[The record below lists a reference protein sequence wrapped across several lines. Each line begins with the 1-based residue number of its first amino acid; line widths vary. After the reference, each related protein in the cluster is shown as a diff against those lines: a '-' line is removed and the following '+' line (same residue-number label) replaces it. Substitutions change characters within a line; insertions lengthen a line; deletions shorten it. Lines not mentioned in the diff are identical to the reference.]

1 MKKFLSVFLLIPFIV
16 FSQNKISIIPL
27 PVSSEIYV
35 GRFHLTS
42 STMIYADSPSQL
54 SNAELFIT
62 FLKTN
67 FDLNIKTTNNGSAK
81 NVISLLSDT
90 SKKEGYQLNIDKN
103 RIRISGDDAGVFYG
117 LQSLIQLLNNPSKNG
132 FKIQSVEISDY
143 PRYQWRGMH
152 LDVCRHFFPKEFVKK
167 YIDILALHKMNTF
180 HWHLTDDQGWRIEI
194 KKYPKL
200 TQVGAF
206 RKGSMVGAYSEQK
219 FDTLTYGGFYTQDDI
234 REIVQYASQRHITIV
249 PEIEMPG
256 HATAALASYPEF
268 SCTGGPFQV
277 EKQWGVFDEIFCPKD
292 ETFEFLENIL
302 SEVMDLFP
310 GKYIHVGGDEAPKTR
325 WKNCPHCQSLIK
337 KENLKDEHEPQSYFV
352 QRIEKFVNSK
362 GKQIIGWDEILEGGL
377 APNAA
382 VMSWRGTEGG
392 ITAANQKHFVV
403 MSPGS
408 HCYLDHY
415 QGNPRNEPISIGG
428 YTTVEKTYSYEPT
441 PDVLNEESK
450 KYIMGAQGNIWTEY
464 ITNSDHVEYMAL
476 PRLSALSEVLWSPK
490 ELRNYD
496 QFTLRL
502 TNQFRLFDRLKYN
515 YAKSIYEVTFV
526 QNQESKNGLEIALA
540 ANDKLGKIN
549 FTLNGT
555 DPKYSSFKYLKPLVL
570 TKTTEIKASLFS
582 NGFQI
587 GTVSNQMFYVTK
599 ATGKTI
605 TLSEPPS
612 QYFSGKGTFTL
623 TDGIKARLPR
633 IDSEW
638 LGFSGKDLDAIVNL
652 EKPTEIEKVTIG
664 FLDDNTNEIYLPK
677 LIEIFISE
685 DGVNYKSVKTA
696 DAGEIQK
703 NNRELIVQFD
713 KVKTKFVRILA
724 ENSGTIPEGKTGSGK
739 NCWLFIDEIGI
750 E

>member
-1 MKKFLSVFLLIPFIV
+1 MKNLLLVFILVPLGL
-16 FSQNKISIIPL
+16 FSQNQLSLIPA
-27 PVSSEIYV
+27 PVSSEIYN
-35 GRFHLTS
+35 GHFYLSS
-42 STMIYADSPSQL
+42 STKIYADSPSQL
-54 SNAELFIT
+54 SNASLFIS

-67 FDLNIKTTNNGSAK
+67 FNLNISTTSNAVDR

-132 FKIQSVEISDY
+132 FKIQCAEILDY

-152 LDVCRHFFPKEFVKK
+152 LDVCRHFFPKDFVKK

-200 TQVGAF
+200 TQVGAY

-219 FDTLTYGGFYTQDDI
+219 FDTVTYGGFYTQNDI
-234 REIVQYASQRHITIV
+234 REIIEYANQRHITIV

-268 SCTGGPFQV
+268 SCTGGPFLV
-277 EKQWGVFDEIFCPKD
+277 EKQWGVFDDIFCPKD

-302 SEVMDLFP
+302 TEVIDLFP

-325 WKNCPHCQSLIK
+325 WKNCAHCQALIK
-337 KENLKDEHEPQSYFV
+337 KENLKDEHELQSYFV

-441 PDVLNEESK
+441 PDELSDESK

-464 ITNSDHVEYMAL
+464 ITTSDHVEYMAL
-476 PRLSALSEVLWSPK
+476 PRLSALSEVLWSPRA
-490 ELRNYD
+490 LRNYD
-496 QFTLRL
+496 QFSQRL
-502 TNQFRLFDRLKYN
+502 TNQFRLFDRLKYK
-515 YAKSIYEVTFV
+515 YAKSIYEVTFA
-526 QNQESKNGLEIALA
+526 QNPESKNGLEIALE
-540 ANDKLGKIN
+540 ANNKLGKIN

-555 DPKYSSFKYLKPLVL
+555 NPKFSSYKYLKPLIL

-587 GTVSNQMFYVTK
+587 GNISKQIFHVTK

-612 QYFSGKGTFTL
+612 QYFPGKGALSL
-623 TDGIKARLPR
+623 TDGIKGSLPR

-638 LGFSGKDLDAIVNL
+638 LGFSGKDFDAIINL

-664 FLDDNTNEIYLPK
+664 YLDDNNNEIYLPK
-677 LIEIFISE
+677 LVEIFISD
-685 DGVNYKSVKTA
+685 DGINYKSVKTV
-696 DAGEIQK
+696 DTIEIQK
-703 NNRELIVQFD
+703 NNRELVLQFE

-724 ENSGTIPEGKTGSGK
+724 ENSGIIPEGKPGYGK
-739 NCWLFIDEIGI
+739 NGWLFVDEIGI